1 MAAHLIDRVV
11 VAPEENLQSRTM
23 GSHTPSVQPRV
34 IYDRDEDDDDQS
46 VAAGRGIAIA
56 VLLSAP
62 VWALAGALIYYLAR

>member
-1 MAAHLIDRVV
+1 
-11 VAPEENLQSRTM
+11 M

-46 VAAGRGIAIA
+46 VAAGRGIVTA